1 MQIQHRASAVDK
13 MKIEP
18 AMISFITSSTM
29 ADQNDEFIAKESVS
43 NVSLFSTSSKWM
55 TSGQNAGNS

>member
-18 AMISFITSSTM
+18 AMISFITSSRM
-29 ADQNDEFIAKESVS
+29 ADQNDEFIAKESV
-43 NVSLFSTSSKWM
+43 
-55 TSGQNAGNS
+55 